1 MSEFDRHSYNQGG
14 PDATP
19 TKSMEKTSWWRW
31 KNLARWKGIWTRK
44 NGSGIDGPAALY
56 PGSPAQRG
64 SPAVPSRWKNWPVKV
79 LLLLLVI
86 PIAGMTIGYFTRLK
100 TGIGATAG
108 AGGSFIGPPTHAT
121 TAKPA
126 PGKPL
131 VPEPP
136 PTSPHPPVP
145 AQAAPQRPP
154 APAPVPQSAAPAP
167 LSAAPAP
174 PPPFRSAPAPAPAVT
189 TGTSYPPVV
198 YPARHDKHFGESCSG
213 RLTLNSSG
221 LQFDCPDDPSGG
233 VQVAINQIGSVDEN
247 GIRLTSGKK
256 YHFSIPGMSKISE
269 QELFADWFNRVR

>member
-1 MSEFDRHSYNQGG
+1 MDR
-14 PDATP
+14 TL
-19 TKSMEKTSWWRW
+19 WRRW
-31 KNLARWKGIWTRK
+31 KNLALWKSIWTPKSRDRTD
-44 NGSGIDGPAALY
+44 GSDALY
-56 PGSPAQRG
+56 RG
-64 SPAVPSRWKNWPVKV
+64 SAAAPTRFKNWPVKV
-79 LLLLLVI
+79 LLLLLI
-86 PIAGMTIGYFTRLK
+86 LPIAGVTIGYITRFK
-100 TGIGATAG
+100 SGTGATAG
-108 AGGSFIGPPTHAT
+108 SVTGGSLGNLTHGT

-131 VPEPP
+131 VPETQPP
-136 PTSPHPPVP
+136 PPSPTPQVKAP
-145 AQAAPQRPP
+145 AAPQHPP
-154 APAPVPQSAAPAP
+154 APAPLPQSPATA
-167 LSAAPAP
+167 SAGAPAP
-174 PPPFRSAPAPAPAVT
+174 PAPFKSALPPAPTVT

-213 RLTLNSSG
+213 RLMLNSSG